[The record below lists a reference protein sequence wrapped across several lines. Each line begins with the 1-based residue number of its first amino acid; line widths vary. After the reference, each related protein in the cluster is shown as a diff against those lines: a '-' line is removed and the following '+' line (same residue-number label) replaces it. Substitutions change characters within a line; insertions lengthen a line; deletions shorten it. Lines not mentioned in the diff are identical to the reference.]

1 MVLGSRK
8 GKLFI
13 LAASLLFILFLVQIN
28 LSVIRD
34 TSEGKKDMLVLADRG
49 KTAYTVYTP
58 QENDPM
64 VLHAARELANDLGQ
78 MTGAEFKFAAGP
90 TPPSGPLLVVKGGN
104 SADSADEDGF
114 SIRTSG
120 EQITIEGN
128 SSRGAM
134 YGVYYFLDRLCGI
147 RWFSADYTY
156 VPQRDTF
163 ALPALD
169 ITEAPRFR
177 YREIFQ
183 QKDDDE
189 WFRAHNLLNGK
200 SHYRLKEK
208 SAPYLDSWSDF
219 WPEGTH
225 NFEEIVPDKSYHSG
239 GQLFVM
245 NEEVRS
251 IATRNILNL
260 LRGKLAAGEAPAQGF
275 SQEDRNWE
283 PDPQSKAF
291 AALHGNSLAAPI
303 LDMLID
309 IGERVRKEI
318 PNARLGTLAYQFSF
332 PPPTG
337 MTVPDYITMT
347 LAPIHADFSQPL
359 NGPKNR
365 EIAEQIGKWAEIS
378 QNILVWD
385 YLTNFG
391 GAYIQPFP
399 NIHAMGGT
407 IKFLAGF
414 PSIKGY
420 FGQMSNGSKGGG
432 NGFDE
437 LRTWVLARLLWNPEL
452 DAEKLIDEFIQG
464 YYGDAAP
471 FIRKY
476 IELFEQSIAASGSK
490 LANNT
495 PVTASYLTFDVM
507 READQLMEQALEAVS
522 GKEPFL
528 KHVKKVRIG
537 TDYVILMRHADFLK
551 EAEKRGIAWDMQ
563 LKQRFSRFKKEI
575 GEVGLGSMK
584 SRTETF
590 AELFQKLEKTLP

>member
-225 NFEEIVPDKSYHSG
+225 NFEEIVPDKSYIDSRSLEG
-239 GQLFVM
+239 G
-245 NEEVRS
+245 N
-251 IATRNILNL
+251 
-260 LRGKLAAGEAPAQGF
+260 GKDHQKLGKRTGFWTGKNGFENQFSKMSMPKKRHKVNFQKLPIIRQLAAGCEESGPEA
-275 SQEDRNWE
+275 
-283 PDPQSKAF
+283 
-291 AALHGNSLAAPI
+291 L
-303 LDMLID
+303 
-309 IGERVRKEI
+309 
-318 PNARLGTLAYQFSF
+318 F
-332 PPPTG
+332 P
-337 MTVPDYITMT
+337 Y
-347 LAPIHADFSQPL
+347 ADT
-359 NGPKNR
+359 KR
-365 EIAEQIGKWAEIS
+365 
-378 QNILVWD
+378 
-385 YLTNFG
+385 
-391 GAYIQPFP
+391 
-399 NIHAMGGT
+399 
-407 IKFLAGF
+407 
-414 PSIKGY
+414 
-420 FGQMSNGSKGGG
+420 
-432 NGFDE
+432 
-437 LRTWVLARLLWNPEL
+437 RR
-452 DAEKLIDEFIQG
+452 
-464 YYGDAAP
+464 
-471 FIRKY
+471 
-476 IELFEQSIAASGSK
+476 
-490 LANNT
+490 
-495 PVTASYLTFDVM
+495 
-507 READQLMEQALEAVS
+507 ADTS
-522 GKEPFL
+522 
-528 KHVKKVRIG
+528 
-537 TDYVILMRHADFLK
+537 
-551 EAEKRGIAWDMQ
+551 
-563 LKQRFSRFKKEI
+563 
-575 GEVGLGSMK
+575 
-584 SRTETF
+584 
-590 AELFQKLEKTLP
+590 